1 MDEQQQQEQQQP
13 GDAEKA
19 NQGPGAPNTTN
30 QRQLTDAEVEQ
41 PGAPNT
47 TNQRQLTDAEVEQQ
61 KAKAAQEQAAAAGDP
76 TNKTQPHAGLLGRLG
91 HSIEHVTGVEAIQ
104 RHEKRRQ
111 AFAAAKAGPVGAAI
125 NDVNAFINA
134 MEDCDADTPEEML
147 ADTDVQNAA
156 KRARE
161 GLKVFTGDTPVTF
174 SKPTSDAHL
183 NIGSGGAVTGNTP
196 ANKDK
201 AAAVKDEHDD
211 DEETAAAGI
220 TNVPQPDAHVR

>member
-1 MDEQQQQEQQQP
+1 MDEQQQTQQGT
-13 GDAEKA
+13 GDPNPTE
-19 NQGPGAPNTTN
+19 NQN
-30 QRQLTDAEVEQ
+30 
-41 PGAPNT
+41 
-47 TNQRQLTDAEVEQQ
+47 QLTDAEVEQQ
-61 KAKAAQEQAAAAGDP
+61 KAKQAAAAQEAAAAAGDP
-76 TNKTQPHAGLLGRLG
+76 TNKTQPHTGLLGRIG
-91 HSIEHVTGVEAIQ
+91 HGIEGATGISAFE

-111 AFAAAKAGPVGAAI
+111 AFSAPSAAPVQAAV
-125 NDVNAFINA
+125 NDVNAFIQA
-134 MEDCDADTPEEML
+134 MRDCDADTPKEVL

-196 ANKDK
+196 ANKTK
-201 AAAVKDEHDD
+201 VAEVRDEHDD